1 MNKPL
6 LTLGIILSVGTVG
19 CAGFG
24 VQQSS
29 SLGSQFQKQQG
40 LDELWTSTEEA
51 PGQGLETP
59 RYADQSLDDLWN
71 EGVEGAEGVEAVRGD
86 DPSQPRTGGDLW
98 NPASVTRSWET
109 NQGESGTPSR
119 SLLFGDSSG
128 GRIWY

>member
-6 LTLGIILSVGTVG
+6 LTLGIILSLGTVG

-29 SLGSQFQKQQG
+29 SLSSQLQKQQG
-40 LDELWTSTEEA
+40 LDGLWSSTEEA

-59 RYADQSLDDLWN
+59 RYADQSLGDLWN
-71 EGVEGAEGVEAVRGD
+71 EGVERLEPVPGD
-86 DPSQPRTGGDLW
+86 DSPQRRTGGDLW

-109 NQGESGTPSR
+109 NRRERQTPSR
-119 SLLFGDSSG
+119 SLLFGDSSSG
-128 GRIWY
+128 GIWY

>member
-6 LTLGIILSVGTVG
+6 LTLGIILSLGTVG

-24 VQQSS
+24 VQQTS
-29 SLGSQFQKQQG
+29 SLSSQFRKQQG
-40 LDELWTSTEEA
+40 LDGLWSATEQA

-59 RYADQSLDDLWN
+59 RYADQSLGELWN
-71 EGVEGAEGVEAVRGD
+71 EGVEAVEAVRGD

-109 NQGESGTPSR
+109 DRGETQAPSR

-128 GRIWY
+128 GGIHY

>member
-6 LTLGIILSVGTVG
+6 ITLGILLSLGTVG

-29 SLGSQFQKQQG
+29 SLSSQLQKQQG
-40 LDELWTSTEEA
+40 LDGLWSATEQA

-59 RYADQSLDDLWN
+59 RYADQSLGDLWN
-71 EGVEGAEGVEAVRGD
+71 GDVESIEAVRGD
-86 DPSQPRTGGDLW
+86 DLPQGRTGGDLW

-109 NQGESGTPSR
+109 GPSEPRTPSR
-119 SLLFGDSSG
+119 SLLFGDSSNG
-128 GRIWY
+128 GIWY

>member
-6 LTLGIILSVGTVG
+6 LTLGIILSLGTVG

-29 SLGSQFQKQQG
+29 SLSSQFQKQQG
-40 LDELWTSTEEA
+40 LDALWSATETPPA
-51 PGQGLETP
+51 QGLETP

-71 EGVEGAEGVEAVRGD
+71 DGVEDLEAVRGD
-86 DPSQPRTGGDLW
+86 DSVQSRTGGDLW

-109 NQGESGTPSR
+109 NRGETGTPSR

-128 GRIWY
+128 GGIWY